1 MEMKLKLANNIMIES
16 EALRECTSLLGSVAL
31 AELLT
36 KNAIELAEIIV
47 LEERRK
53 NNRMNTILLIDD
65 MRNETSLEALGHVTM
80 PTRTVRTYD
89 EAIKVLS
96 TEGPFDLVYLD
107 HDLGEDEMAKTGYG
121 IMNFLEAN
129 TQFLP
134 GKIILVTSNPV
145 GRRQMQTV
153 IEKLYK

>member
-1 MEMKLKLANNIMIES
+1 MKMKLKLANNIMIETES
-16 EALRECTSLLGSVAL
+16 LRECTNLMGAMAL
-31 AELLT
+31 AEIIT
-36 KNAIELAEIIV
+36 KNAIELAELIV

-53 NNRMNTILLIDD
+53 NNRMNNILLIDD
-65 MRNETSLEALGHVTM
+65 MRTDESLASMGHGTN

-107 HDLGEDEMAKTGYG
+107 HDLGEDDMAKTGYG

-153 IEKLYK
+153 IEKLYN